1 MMLKQN
7 NVGAHSTVIFLASI
21 NCFAMV
27 SFLAVICKTVLK
39 KKQKKCDTAV
49 PILTSLLTCSV
60 MVSVKKIFKRCV
72 WTKDWP
78 RSRDDLDSN

>member
-1 MMLKQN
+1 MLHEIQTSLKHSEKANMMLKQN

-60 MVSVKKIFKRCV
+60 MGRVG
-72 WTKDWP
+72 
-78 RSRDDLDSN
+78 